1 MNYYI
6 DLDSTLYD
14 TPKLVDD
21 ILNDISE
28 KINQNTNKN
37 KNDILQELKAMFNR
51 DKIYNVYELARYF
64 ASKYEIDEKVLI
76 NSISNIIENGEKYVF
91 DDSINFLKRIKQ
103 KENTIY
109 ILTYVTKN
117 DIEYQC
123 AKIKG
128 SKLANY
134 VDNVIITSMPKFNLD
149 LKYENGIFIDDN
161 TKDLEGLINR
171 NSKKNKKTW
180 K

>member
-109 ILTYVTKN
+109 ILTYVTDRK
-117 DIEYQC
+117 
-123 AKIKG
+123 
-128 SKLANY
+128 S
-134 VDNVIITSMPKFNLD
+134 VV
-149 LKYENGIFIDDN
+149 
-161 TKDLEGLINR
+161 
-171 NSKKNKKTW
+171 
-180 K
+180 